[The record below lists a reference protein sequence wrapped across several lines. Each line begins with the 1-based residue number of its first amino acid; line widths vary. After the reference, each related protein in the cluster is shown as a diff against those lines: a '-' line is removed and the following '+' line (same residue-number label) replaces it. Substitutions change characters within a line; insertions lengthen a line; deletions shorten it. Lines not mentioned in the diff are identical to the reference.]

1 MHTHTHVH
9 THTPVHEPFL
19 HLQVGVIMEE
29 IAQVSLRASQ
39 NDGNGGTEAADL
51 RVPDGAHIAQRAGSH
66 GAEAQD
72 NDIRPATPSIVFI
85 LLSSSSS

>member
-1 MHTHTHVH
+1 
-9 THTPVHEPFL
+9 
-19 HLQVGVIMEE
+19 MEE

-51 RVPDGAHIAQRAGSH
+51 RVPDGAHIAQRAWSH